1 MVDLLLLLFILF
13 TGSIT
18 ILMSLRL
25 LIYLCIHL
33 YSLTCRFLG
42 LILGFLAW
50 LLETLA
56 CALYGREVVR
66 ARMELRRHLPP
77 SPNPPSL
84 AQ

>member
-1 MVDLLLLLFILF
+1 MEFFLLLFFVFILATSALVLF
-13 TGSIT
+13 
-18 ILMSLRL
+18 LRL
-25 LIYLCIHL
+25 VWYLTRQI
-33 YSLTCRFLG
+33 LG